1 MLDKKISIGKATFW
15 SFAAEIAAKLITP
28 IINIILA
35 RIIAPEA
42 FGIIATINMVVS
54 LADTFSKAG
63 FQKYVVQHKFE
74 NKRDLYNSANVAF
87 WSNMLV
93 MILTWTSIFLFRFK
107 IALAIG
113 NSGYEKALVIAA
125 LALPLTG
132 LSSIQ
137 EALFQREF
145 DYRTLFVRRLVVSLV
160 PFATTIPL
168 ALLGFDYW
176 ALIIGSIS
184 GCIVKAGLMLY
195 MSKWKPAIDY
205 SLSLL
210 KEMFSFSFWTLL
222 ESIALWA
229 STYIDIFIISNSLG
243 NYYTGLYRNSQMLV
257 TSILSLITGATT
269 SVLFTSLSSCQDDS
283 EKFKKVFFTFQKYTA
298 VFVLPTG
305 VLLFCLNELVTK
317 ILLGNHWMEASFF
330 IGIWGLCTSI
340 VCVFGTYCREV
351 YRAKGRPDISLLV
364 QVLHLLFIVPIC
376 IVFVNRGFHD
386 FSIARSI
393 AYLQIILVHFYF
405 ISTKFKISPI
415 SMIIIVKEPLIFSVI
430 IGILPYFLVGIIP
443 FSYYTHI
450 AIGCLSLILYAF
462 LLLMVPSYR
471 NDANRLKVRLLQRFK

>member
-283 EKFKKVFFTFQKYTA
+283 ENLYF
-298 VFVLPTG
+298 
-305 VLLFCLNELVTK
+305 LL
-317 ILLGNHWMEASFF
+317 
-330 IGIWGLCTSI
+330 
-340 VCVFGTYCREV
+340 EV
-351 YRAKGRPDISLLV
+351 YCSA
-364 QVLHLLFIVPIC
+364 
-376 IVFVNRGFHD
+376 
-386 FSIARSI
+386 
-393 AYLQIILVHFYF
+393 
-405 ISTKFKISPI
+405 
-415 SMIIIVKEPLIFSVI
+415 
-430 IGILPYFLVGIIP
+430 
-443 FSYYTHI
+443 
-450 AIGCLSLILYAF
+450 
-462 LLLMVPSYR
+462 
-471 NDANRLKVRLLQRFK
+471 